1 MIDINLFISLCFR
14 GHFLSRTLG
23 SQEGGKEEYSDHSH
37 RNKISFERAE
47 VRVRSRPGIGGK
59 NKKTRSGEKAAKQTS
74 RDIMIFFV

>member
-1 MIDINLFISLCFR
+1 MVDMIYFLCFR
-14 GHFLSRTLG
+14 GHFLGRTLG
-23 SQEGGKEEYSDHSH
+23 SQEGGDEEYSGHSH

-47 VRVRSRPGIGGK
+47 NRVRSRPGIGGK